1 MSFVFARQ
9 AAFLAVAM
17 FISGLIA
24 QPAKAQVLEIG
35 ADGAVTRFEGPA
47 VFTDDGAR
55 ALIQDAPLA
64 DLSIGA
70 DAVRQQISTAASAYA
85 LDPKLVEAVAWRES
99 RFHAGALSAKGAIGV
114 MQLMPGTA
122 RDVARSLNISHE
134 SSRVWGDWAYN
145 AQLGSAYLAGLSA
158 DFTGNVLLVSVG
170 YNAGPGRSYRWVRDY
185 GDPRSRVVDAIDWI
199 EHIPFDE
206 TRNYVMRVAESLPIY
221 RARLGKDPLPVPFS
235 QELKGS
241 TLNLPAD

>member
-17 FISGLIA
+17 FISGLVA

-47 VFTDDGAR
+47 VFTDDGAK

-122 RDVARSLNISHE
+122 RDLGVDPHDPVQNIRGGALYLRRMMSAFGGDAAWRSPPTTP
-134 SSRVWGDWAYN
+134 V
-145 AQLGSAYLAGLSA
+145 
-158 DFTGNVLLVSVG
+158 
-170 YNAGPGRSYRWVRDY
+170 P
-185 GDPRSRVVDAIDWI
+185 PRSASMAGCR
-199 EHIPFDE
+199 P
-206 TRNYVMRVAESLPIY
+206 TPKPKPM
-221 RARLGKDPLPVPFS
+221 
-235 QELKGS
+235 
-241 TLNLPAD
+241 

>member
-1 MSFVFARQ
+1 LSFVFARQ

-122 RDVARSLNISHE
+122 RDLGVDPHDPVQNIRGGALYLRRMMSAFG
-134 SSRVWGDWAYN
+134 GDVR
-145 AQLGSAYLAGLSA
+145 LALA
-158 DFTGNVLLVSVG
+158 A
-170 YNAGPGRSYRWVRDY
+170 YNAGPAAVRKHGGVPPYAETQAYVTSILGRMAATGAVLAV
-185 GDPRSRVVDAIDWI
+185 PV
-199 EHIPFDE
+199 
-206 TRNYVMRVAESLPIY
+206 
-221 RARLGKDPLPVPFS
+221 LGAS
-235 QELKGS
+235 Q
-241 TLNLPAD
+241 

>member
-17 FISGLIA
+17 FISGLVA

-122 RDVARSLNISHE
+122 RDLGVDPHDPVQNIRGGALYLRRMMSAFG
-134 SSRVWGDWAYN
+134 GDVR
-145 AQLGSAYLAGLSA
+145 LALA
-158 DFTGNVLLVSVG
+158 A
-170 YNAGPGRSYRWVRDY
+170 YNAGPAAVRKHGGVPPYAETQAYVTSILGRMAATGAVLAV
-185 GDPRSRVVDAIDWI
+185 PA
-199 EHIPFDE
+199 
-206 TRNYVMRVAESLPIY
+206 
-221 RARLGKDPLPVPFS
+221 LGAS
-235 QELKGS
+235 Q
-241 TLNLPAD
+241 

>member
-47 VFTDDGAR
+47 VFTDDGAK

-122 RDVARSLNISHE
+122 RDLGVDPHDPVQNIRGGALYLRRMMSAFG
-134 SSRVWGDWAYN
+134 GDVR
-145 AQLGSAYLAGLSA
+145 LALA
-158 DFTGNVLLVSVG
+158 A
-170 YNAGPGRSYRWVRDY
+170 YNAGPAAVRKHGGVPPYAETQAYVTSILGRMAATGAVLAV
-185 GDPRSRVVDAIDWI
+185 PA
-199 EHIPFDE
+199 
-206 TRNYVMRVAESLPIY
+206 
-221 RARLGKDPLPVPFS
+221 LGAS
-235 QELKGS
+235 Q
-241 TLNLPAD
+241 